1 VNPENKL
8 DGPKPSPAGAEKPQE
23 TRSESRRFLRLPW
36 ASPTVVRY
44 LNGDP
49 ATKTFVLSARVA
61 GTLLNV
67 SAGGALVLC
76 ENAPQPG
83 ELMTL
88 ELYLDDQVSFG
99 GILGKVKRVEPD
111 EEGGFLV
118 GVEFGTL
125 KSLALERSGWQL
137 PPGVVRFDTA
147 FREALHHYLFTLE
160 VQRRSQQAEPSNPK
174 VSDAQ
179 AGK

>member
-1 VNPENKL
+1 LEKEPHIE
-8 DGPKPSPAGAEKPQE
+8 PKTSDVPSE
-23 TRSESRRFLRLPW
+23 TRSSNENTRRFIRLPW

-49 ATKTFVLSARVA
+49 STRTFVLSARVA
-61 GTLLNV
+61 GSLLNV
-67 SAGGALVLC
+67 SAGGALLLS

-83 ELMTL
+83 ELLAL
-88 ELYLDDQVSFG
+88 ELCLDDRVTFG

-125 KSLALERSGWQL
+125 KTLAVERSGWQL

-160 VQRRSQQAEPSNPK
+160 VARRAAQPEDDEQSQES
-174 VSDAQ
+174 
-179 AGK
+179 

>member
-1 VNPENKL
+1 MNRERKVEP
-8 DGPKPSPAGAEKPQE
+8 PKPSTPDVASEPQSKIE
-23 TRSESRRFLRLPW
+23 NTRRFLRLPW

-49 ATKTFVLSARVA
+49 STRTFVLSARLA

-76 ENAPQPG
+76 EDAPQPG
-83 ELMTL
+83 ELLTL
-88 ELYLDDQVSFG
+88 ELCLDDRISFG

-125 KSLALERSGWQL
+125 KTLALERAGWQL

-160 VQRRSQQAEPSNPK
+160 VERRAAQPEDHGQAP
-174 VSDAQ
+174 DA
-179 AGK
+179 

>member
-1 VNPENKL
+1 LEKEPHIE
-8 DGPKPSPAGAEKPQE
+8 PATPDVAEE
-23 TRSESRRFLRLPW
+23 TRSNTENTRRFIRLPW

-49 ATKTFVLSARVA
+49 STRTFVLSPRVA
-61 GTLLNV
+61 GSLLNV
-67 SAGGALVLC
+67 SAGGALLLS

-83 ELMTL
+83 ELLTL
-88 ELYLDDQVSFG
+88 ELCLDDRVTFG

-125 KSLALERSGWQL
+125 KTLAVERVGWQL

-160 VQRRSQQAEPSNPK
+160 VARRS
-174 VSDAQ
+174 AQ
-179 AGK
+179 PDDDGHSQEG

>member
-1 VNPENKL
+1 MNPERKI
-8 DGPKPSPAGAEKPQE
+8 DPPKPSAAGPAEDQGR

-49 ATKTFVLSARVA
+49 STKTFVLSARVA

-118 GVEFGTL
+118 GAEFGTL
-125 KSLALERSGWQL
+125 KSLALERASWQL

-160 VQRRSQQAEPSNPK
+160 VERRSEQSQEHDQAAPE
-174 VSDAQ
+174 A
-179 AGK
+179 